1 MSSKKAIRKGDT
13 PAKIVKNS
21 INVYLSE
28 LRFLISN
35 CLKKGIFPDDLK
47 LANITPIFEREDSVN
62 KENYRTATYC
72 LICQKCLKGL
82 STKKLTVLQRAS
94 FHLTYA
100 TLEKITMLN
109 ILL

>member
-47 LANITPIFEREDSVN
+47 LANITPIFEKEDSVN
-62 KENYRTATYC
+62 KTIELLHT
-72 LICQKCLKGL
+72 
-82 STKKLTVLQRAS
+82 AS
-94 FHLTYA
+94 FV
-100 TLEKITMLN
+100 KSV
-109 ILL
+109 